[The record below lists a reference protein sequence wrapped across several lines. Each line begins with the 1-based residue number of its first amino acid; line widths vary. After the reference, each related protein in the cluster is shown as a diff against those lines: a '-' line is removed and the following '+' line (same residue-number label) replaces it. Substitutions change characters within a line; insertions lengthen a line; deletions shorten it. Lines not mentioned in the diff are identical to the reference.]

1 MTMLRDLTWRDLPR
15 VVELEGALFGAH
27 AWSEP
32 TWWAELAGRP
42 RRDYVAAVGP
52 DGAVQGYAGLD
63 HGGESA
69 DIMTVAVDPSL
80 HGAGVGRALVDELV
94 ARAERGGASALLLE
108 VRDDNAA
115 ARALYARTGFEHVSR
130 RRGYYQP
137 EGVDALV
144 LRRLLSPVDG
154 DAQ

>member
-1 MTMLRDLTWRDLPR
+1 MTTLRDITWRDLPT
-15 VVELEGALFGAH
+15 VAGLESALFGRH

-42 RRDYVAAVGP
+42 RREYVAAVGP
-52 DGAVQGYAGLD
+52 DGSVQGYAGLD

-69 DIMTVAVDPSL
+69 DIMTVAVDPR
-80 HGAGVGRALVDELV
+80 HRGAGVGRSLVDELI
-94 ARAERGGASALLLE
+94 ARAERGGAGALLLE

-115 ARALYARTGFEHVSR
+115 ARALYARAGFELLSR

-154 DAQ
+154 GAP